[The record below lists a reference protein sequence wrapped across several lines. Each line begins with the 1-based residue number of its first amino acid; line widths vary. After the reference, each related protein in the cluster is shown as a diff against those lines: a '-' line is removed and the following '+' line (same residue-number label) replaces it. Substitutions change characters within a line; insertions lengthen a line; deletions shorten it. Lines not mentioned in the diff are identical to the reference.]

1 MKLTVSKKTE
11 AIKDSGNSGSGYINR
26 SGIYDVVINYVQVAE
41 TKGGAYQLNFNVNN
55 NGMDQTLYGPI
66 LVGKDGKVNEITQNL
81 LNRLC
86 IIAGMEDGQEIETET
101 AEFPVGKDQ
110 KMTEMQVIPE
120 LSGLPVKMRVQMEY
134 GLWNNEVQERK
145 GIKAFYREDGATAA
159 EAESGENIGKRL
171 ALDTE
176 KYASNVTYRDGLT
189 EEDVKNWIQARIDGN
204 SSSTSAASAPSK
216 AAPTVKTN
224 AKRPLFGK

>member
-11 AIKDSGNSGSGYINR
+11 AIKDSGGSGSGYINR

-41 TKGGAYQLNFNVNN
+41 TKNGAYQLNFNVSN
-55 NGMDQTLYGPI
+55 NGMDQTIYGPI

-86 IIAGMEDGQEIETET
+86 IIAGMDDGQEIETET

-171 ALDTE
+171 ALDEE

-204 SSSTSAASAPSK
+204 ASSTATPAAK
-216 AAPTVKTN
+216 AAPAAKAN

>member
-11 AIKDSGNSGSGYINR
+11 AIKDGGTGGGLINR

-41 TKGGAYQLNFNVNN
+41 TKNGAYQLNFNVNSG
-55 NGMDQTLYGPI
+55 GMDQTIYGPI

-86 IIAGMEDGQEIETET
+86 IIAGMEDGQEIETEE
-101 AEFPVGKDQ
+101 AEFPVGREQ
-110 KMTEMQVIPE
+110 KMMTMQIIPE
-120 LSGLPVKMRVQMEY
+120 LSELAVKMRVQMEY
-134 GLWNNEVQERK
+134 SLWDNNIQERK

-159 EAESGENIGKRL
+159 EAESGENIGRRL
-171 ALDTE
+171 ALDEE
-176 KYASNVTYRDGLT
+176 KYASNVTYKDGLT
-189 EEDVKNWIQARIDGN
+189 EQDVQKWIQDRISGN
-204 SSSTSAASAPSK
+204 SGSSAPAAK
-216 AAPTVKTN
+216 ASPAPKAG

>member
-1 MKLTVSKKTE
+1 MKLTVSKKSE
-11 AIKDSGNSGSGYINR
+11 AIKDSGNGGGYINR

-41 TKGGAYQLNFNVNN
+41 TKNGAYQLNFNVNN
-55 NGMDQTLYGPI
+55 NGMDQTIYGPI
-66 LVGKDGKVNEITQNL
+66 LVGKDGKVNEITQNM

-86 IIAGMEDGQEIETET
+86 IIAGMNDGQEIETET
-101 AEFPVGKDQ
+101 AEFPVGRDQ
-110 KMTEMQVIPE
+110 KMMEMEVIPE
-120 LSGLPVKMRVQMEY
+120 LSELPVKMRVQMEY
-134 GLWNNEVQERK
+134 SLWNNDIQERK

-171 ALDTE
+171 SLDEE

-204 SSSTSAASAPSK
+204 SSGSSAPAAK
-216 AAPTVKTN
+216 AAPAAKSN

>member
-1 MKLTVSKKTE
+1 MKLTVSKKSE
-11 AIKDSGNSGSGYINR
+11 AIKDAGNGGGSGYINR
-26 SGIYDVVINYVQVAE
+26 SGIYDVKINYVQVAE
-41 TKGGAYQLNFNVNN
+41 TKNGAYQLNFNVSN
-55 NGMDQTLYGPI
+55 NGMDQTIYGPI

-101 AEFPVGKDQ
+101 AEFPVGRDQ
-110 KMTEMQVIPE
+110 KMMEMEIIPE
-120 LSGLPVKMRVQMEY
+120 LTDLPVKMRVQMEY
-134 GLWNNEVQERK
+134 SLWNNDIQERK

-159 EAESGENIGKRL
+159 EAEAGENIGKRL
-171 ALDTE
+171 ALDEE
-176 KYASNVTYRDGLT
+176 KYASNVTYKDGLT

-204 SSSTSAASAPSK
+204 SSGGSAPVAK
-216 AAPTVKTN
+216 AAPAPKAN

>member
-1 MKLTVSKKTE
+1 MKITVSKNKE
-11 AIKDSGNSGSGYINR
+11 AIKDSSNGGGLINR
-26 SGIYDVVINYVQVAE
+26 SGIYDVTINYVQVAE
-41 TKGGAYQLNFNVNN
+41 TKNGAYQLNFNVKSG
-55 NGMDQTLYGPI
+55 GMDQTIYGPI

-86 IIAGMEDGQEIETET
+86 IIAGMDDGQEIETEE

-110 KMTEMQVIPE
+110 KMMEMQIIPE
-120 LSGLPVKMRVQMEY
+120 LSDLSVKMRIQMEY
-134 GLWNNEVQERK
+134 SLWDGNIQERK

-171 ALDTE
+171 ALDEE

-189 EEDVKNWIQARIDGN
+189 EEDVKAWIQSRSSGGN
-204 SSSTSAASAPSK
+204 SGTSAPTP
-216 AAPTVKTN
+216 AAKPA